1 MKHKIII
8 GKTERIL
15 ISIYHPL
22 PVNTLGFKG
31 DKELFEELKMI
42 LNNNNID

>member
-8 GKTERIL
+8 GKTERNL
-15 ISIYHPL
+15 ISIYHPSL
-22 PVNTLGFKG
+22 VNPLGFNG
-31 DKELFEELKMI
+31 NKELFEDLKMI